1 MIDKELLKKLKTM
14 EVITRRRV
22 NSLFAGEYHSAFKG
36 RGIEFEEVRMY
47 MPGDDIRDIDWNV
60 SARCGD
66 LYIKRFREERE
77 LTLYILID
85 LSASGNFGSGI
96 KTRRENSSEIAALLG
111 FSALSNN
118 DKVGL
123 IGFTNK
129 VELFIPASKG
139 RSHVMKLL
147 QKVLTFNPRGTGTD
161 ISGAMRYLQKIQKR
175 QAIVFILS
183 DFIDTQYEKSLKSL
197 SYKHDV
203 LTLSLFDK
211 REEQLPDAGLLR
223 LRDPENGKEIFI
235 DSSSKKVRRQWK
247 ELNRTYREEKA
258 RLHRKSGAD
267 HSDLDISGDWVKQ
280 LSRFFLQRQ
289 ARGIL

>member
-60 SARCGD
+60 SARSGE

-77 LTLYILID
+77 LTLYILVD
-85 LSASGNFGSGI
+85 LSASGNFGSGR
-96 KTRRENSSEIAALLG
+96 KTRREYSSEIAALLG

-123 IGFTNK
+123 IGFTDQ
-129 VELFIPASKG
+129 VELFIPAAKG
-139 RSHVMKLL
+139 RAHVMKLL
-147 QKVLTFNPRGTGTD
+147 QQILTFQPRGKVTD
-161 ISGAMRYLQKIQKR
+161 ISIALKYLQKIQKR

-183 DFIDTQYEKSLKSL
+183 DFIDRAYEKSLKSL
-197 SYKHDV
+197 SFKHDV
-203 LTLSLFDK
+203 LTLSLYDK
-211 REEQLPDAGLLR
+211 REELLPDAGLLR
-223 LRDPENGKEIFI
+223 LKDPESGKEIFL
-235 DSSSKKVRRQWK
+235 DSSNKKVRSQWRDY
-247 ELNRTYREEKA
+247 NRTLREEQA

-267 HSDLDISGDWVKQ
+267 HSDLDVSGDWVAQ

-289 ARGIL
+289 ARGLL